1 MKTRI
6 NKDGRL
12 TIPKSMRKEI
22 GINIEED
29 IEMFVIGNKI
39 VITKEENNL
48 IEEYKFRINK
58 ALNELEDIFKEEDK
72 FDSWYKVA
80 EVYKEQIN
88 NAKKTLSGE

>member
-58 ALNELEDIFKEEDK
+58 ALNELDDIFKEEDK